1 MHHKLCT
8 ENVFTCGKGI
18 SEMGTWNSPKKEN
31 RPSLADILSGFCCST
46 DIWRSLSHVPIFRAP
61 QGEGALSHPPA
72 AITALVLQKR
82 VNLSLLLCHQRTAV
96 HGPFIPAGAA
106 AALPAPRGIWPL
118 IEVPRLRKRLM
129 RVPNLHSFLVG
140 VSVQKGETNSFA
152 FLEAKLLV

>member
-1 MHHKLCT
+1 MELPEPCAHFQAAPHK
-8 ENVFTCGKGI
+8 E
-18 SEMGTWNSPKKEN
+18 
-31 RPSLADILSGFCCST
+31 
-46 DIWRSLSHVPIFRAP
+46 
-61 QGEGALSHPPA
+61 EGALSHLPA
-72 AITALVLQKR
+72 AIAALVLQKR

-140 VSVQKGETNSFA
+140 VSVQKGATNSFA